1 MDANAPLRRSTRCR
15 RPTYGIGDVV
25 EITHGSTAGGI
36 SIGRLVSKVL
46 GQTPSA
52 DSSDEGGTAWV
63 VSFKESSRIVKDE
76 MVPEKAFTRVV
87 KQANPEDDSWRKL
100 IEESASEG
108 EVGKSELPDPDSSGS
123 TTSFNTR
130 RTRRRNSQASLG
142 SQKKVT
148 ALTAKRSKSDTTTTT
163 TTGSDEINNNQA
175 NVHVLA
181 IRQTRATVGRKP
193 KGAKSTYATRF
204 TKGNSP
210 RNLKRKAANEMIAQ
224 QKKRQQQAEERMR
237 IKKDDSTSS
246 IKQKETVVEVK
257 MNTGTL
263 YLYRGLNPRA
273 VFVRKY

>member
-1 MDANAPLRRSTRCR
+1 
-15 RPTYGIGDVV
+15 
-25 EITHGSTAGGI
+25 
-36 SIGRLVSKVL
+36 
-46 GQTPSA
+46 
-52 DSSDEGGTAWV
+52 
-63 VSFKESSRIVKDE
+63 

-175 NVHVLA
+175 NVLA